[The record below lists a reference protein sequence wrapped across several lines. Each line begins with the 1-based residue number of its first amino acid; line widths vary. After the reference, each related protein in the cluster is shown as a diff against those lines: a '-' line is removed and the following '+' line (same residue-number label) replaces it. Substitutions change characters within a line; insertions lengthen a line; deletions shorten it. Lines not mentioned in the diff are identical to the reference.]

1 MTGSPTPASPAPSP
15 PQSSA
20 QDAADWTE
28 YYYSRGWSD
37 GLPLVAPTRKAVDA
51 MIAAGGVRGDEL
63 LGEISGRNASAPVE
77 KLAVNA
83 VMAGCLP
90 EYFPVLLAAVRGFF
104 HPDFDYHGPASSTG
118 GSAIVLIVSGPIAPR
133 LGINAAD
140 NAFGAG
146 FRANATIGRAVRLV
160 MMNLLNA
167 RPGLLDRATLGT
179 PGKTTFCF
187 AEYGA
192 DSPWEPL
199 HVERGFA
206 PDESAV
212 TIYASNSLLGVYNQL
227 AAEPEPLLLQFA
239 DALCNLASPNVLGF
253 NENLVVMAGE
263 HAQVI
268 RRAGWSK
275 GQVREFLVRNARRTV
290 ADFKRCGRLP
300 GEVEPEDETTWRYV
314 MEQPEDVILVR
325 AGGMAGSWSA
335 CLPGWGKKWT
345 RSITTPVKEP

>member
-1 MTGSPTPASPAPSP
+1 MTGSPPPESPDISP
-15 PQSSA
+15 PDSSA

-51 MIAAGGVRGDEL
+51 MIAAGGFHGDEM
-63 LGEISGRNASAPVE
+63 LGKLADRQAPAPVE
-77 KLAVNA
+77 KVAINA

-90 EYFPVLLAAVRGFF
+90 KYFPVVVAAVRGFF
-104 HPDFDYHGPASSTG
+104 HPDFDYAGPA
-118 GSAIVLIVSGPIAPR
+118 IVVIVSGPIAPR

-179 PGKTTFCF
+179 PGKYTFCF
-187 AEYGA
+187 AEYEA

-206 PDESAV
+206 PNESTV

-227 AAEPEPLLLQFA
+227 AGDPEPLLLQFA

-268 RRAGWSK
+268 RQAGWSK
-275 GQVREFLVRNARRTV
+275 GQVREFLVQHARRTV
-290 ADFKRCGRLP
+290 ADLKRCGRLP
-300 GEVEPEDETTWRYV
+300 GKVEPEDENT
-314 MEQPEDVILVR
+314 
-325 AGGMAGSWSA
+325 GGMAGSWSA
-335 CLPGWGKKWT
+335 GLPGWGKNWT
-345 RSITTPVKEP
+345 RSITTPVAEP